1 MTVGLSL
8 AARVAA
14 GLGTLALLTSCNAVP
29 EVLGG
34 SAEAGTPTA
43 EAAAVP
49 KLTTNVQGSAVT
61 VDSHVVATAA
71 DGTFSTVVLRA
82 RDGETAG
89 STIPGKIAPDGTT
102 WSADSV
108 LEPATTYVVVATVK
122 DASGK
127 EVPLRSRFATESLEG
142 HQVFPSVAPLAGE
155 TVGVGMPVIVQ
166 FDAPVADK
174 ARFEKLMHVTS
185 TPEQTGAWHWL
196 SDREVHWRPESYWKP
211 GTHVH
216 VQLDLNSV
224 PAGNGF
230 YGQETRSIDFQIGD
244 AHIYKVNAATHQMQ
258 VWSNGSLLRTLP
270 ITTGKAGFTTRS
282 GTKVIIE
289 KNPDRTMD
297 SETVGIKKDNPLY
310 YHVDHVLWTMRL
322 TYSGEFIHA
331 APWSVGSQGHANVS
345 HGCTG
350 MSTENAKW
358 LYGMSRRGDV
368 VQTTGTDRAMEL
380 TNGYGEWNESFADW
394 KAGSALS

>member
-8 AARVAA
+8 AARVAV
-14 GLGTLALLTSCNAVP
+14 GLGALALLSSCNAVP

-34 SAEAGTPTA
+34 PAEAGTPTA
-43 EAAAVP
+43 EAVAVP
-49 KLTTNVQGSAVT
+49 KLTTNVQGAAVA
-61 VDSHVVATAA
+61 VDSQVVATAA
-71 DGTFSTVVLRA
+71 DGTLSTVTLKA
-82 RDGETAG
+82 RGGETAG
-89 STIPGKIAPDGTT
+89 STIPGKIAPDGLT
-102 WSADSV
+102 WTADAL
-108 LEPATTYVVVATVK
+108 LEPATPYVVIARVK

-127 EVPLRSRFATESLEG
+127 EVPLRSRFATQSLEG

-174 ARFEKLMHVTS
+174 ARFEKLMNVTS
-185 TPEQTGAWHWL
+185 TPQQVGAWHWL
-196 SDREVHWRPESYWKP
+196 SDREVHWRPEHYWTP
-211 GTHVH
+211 GTDVH

-230 YGQETRSIDFQIGD
+230 YGQEDRSIDFHIGN
-244 AHIYKVNAATHQMQ
+244 AHIYKVNAQTHQMQ
-258 VWSNGSLLRTLP
+258 VWSNGALLRTIP
-270 ITTGKAGFTTRS
+270 ITTGQPGFTTRS

-289 KNPDRTMD
+289 KAASRTMD
-297 SETVGIKKDNPLY
+297 SETVGIGKDDPRY
-310 YHVDHVLWTMRL
+310 YHVDDVRWAMRL

-331 APWSVGSQGHANVS
+331 APWSVASQGHANVS

-350 MSTENAKW
+350 MSTANAAW
-358 LYGMSRRGDV
+358 LYAMTLRGDV
-368 VQTTGTDRAMEL
+368 VQTTGTDVGMTL
-380 TNGYGEWNESFADW
+380 TNGYGDWNESFADW

>member
-1 MTVGLSL
+1 MTVGLTL

-14 GLGTLALLTSCNAVP
+14 GLGALALLTSCNAVP

-34 SAEAGTPTA
+34 SAEAGTPTSEPVA
-43 EAAAVP
+43 TPHVS
-49 KLTTNVQGSAVT
+49 TNVQGNSVA
-61 VDSHVVATAA
+61 VDSHVVATAS
-71 DGTFSTVVLRA
+71 DGTFSAVTLKA
-82 RDGETAG
+82 RNGETAG
-89 STIPGKIAPDGTT
+89 TKIPGKIAPDGLT
-102 WSADSV
+102 WSADSL
-108 LEPATTYVVVATVK
+108 LEPATTYVVIARVK

-127 EVPLRSRFATESLEG
+127 EVPVRSRFATASLEG

-174 ARFEKLMHVTS
+174 AGFEKLMHVNS
-185 TPEQTGAWHWL
+185 TPQQAGAWHWL
-196 SDREVHWRPESYWKP
+196 SDREAHWRPESYWKP
-211 GTHVH
+211 GTDVH

-230 YGQETRSIDFQIGD
+230 YGQETRSIDFHIGD
-244 AHIYKVNAATHQMQ
+244 AHVYKVNAQTHQMQ

-270 ITTGKAGFTTRS
+270 ITTGQPGFTTRS

-289 KNPDRTMD
+289 KFREHTMD
-297 SETVGIKKDNPLY
+297 SETVGIGKDDPRY
-310 YHVDHVLWTMRL
+310 YRVEGVEYAMRL

-331 APWSVGSQGHANVS
+331 APWSVASQGHANVS

-350 MSTENAKW
+350 MSTANAAW
-358 LYGMSRRGDV
+358 LYAMTRRGDV
-368 VQTTGTDRAMEL
+368 VQTTGTNVGMTL
-380 TNGYGEWNESFADW
+380 TNGYGDWNESFADW

>member
-1 MTVGLSL
+1 MTVGLTL

-14 GLGTLALLTSCNAVP
+14 GLGALALLTSCNAVP
-29 EVLGG
+29 EALGG
-34 SAEAGTPTA
+34 SAEASTPSQAT
-43 EAAAVP
+43 AVP
-49 KLTTNVQGSAVT
+49 KLTTNVHGTAVT
-61 VDSHVVATAA
+61 VDSHVVARAA
-71 DGTFSTVVLRA
+71 DGTFSAVIVKA

-89 STIPGKIAPDGTT
+89 AKIPGKIGADGTT
-102 WSADSV
+102 WRATAL
-108 LEPATTYVVVATVK
+108 LEPATTYAVLARVK

-127 EVPLRSRFATESLEG
+127 EVPLRTRFVTQSLEG

-174 ARFEKLMHVTS
+174 ARFEKLMKVTS
-185 TPEQTGAWHWL
+185 TPQQQGAWHWL
-196 SDREVHWRPESYWKP
+196 SDREVHWRPVSYWKP
-211 GTHVH
+211 GTDVH
-216 VQLDLNSV
+216 VQLDLNSI

-230 YGQETRSIDFQIGD
+230 YGQETRSIDFHIGD
-244 AHIYKVNAATHQMQ
+244 AHVYKVNAQTDQMQ
-258 VWSNGSLLRTLP
+258 VYSNGTLLRTLP
-270 ITTGKAGFTTRS
+270 VTTGMKGFTTRS

-289 KNPDRTMD
+289 KNPDRSMD
-297 SETVGIKKDNPLY
+297 SETVGIAKNNPLY

-331 APWSVGSQGHANVS
+331 APWSVASQGHANVS

-350 MSTENAKW
+350 MSTENAQW
-358 LYGMSRRGDV
+358 LFNMSRRGDV
-368 VQTTGTDRAMEL
+368 VETTGTDRPMEL
-380 TNGYGEWNESFADW
+380 TNGYGDWNESFADW